1 MRWSL
6 FDFCCAALELH
17 LARMRPVYISL
28 GLAVLV
34 AATLGWYVLLH
45 PSSDFPVDKV
55 VTIEKNTSLSAAAQM
70 LEEEGV
76 VSSSLLFTAYLRLTG
91 RENSI
96 QAGPYA
102 FKEPYGLAVIA
113 HRLTNGISGV
123 PLVRIRVEEGKTAR
137 EIGELLEEKMPEFD
151 HAEFDEKARAL
162 EGYLFPDT
170 YLILPEETADDILQ
184 RFYNNFADQ
193 TATIEDE
200 IVAFD
205 HPLRDVLTMASLL
218 EREARTLEEKRIV
231 AGILW
236 HRIAIGMPLQVDA
249 VFGYIKDTQTY
260 NPTFSDLAI
269 DSLYNTYLYK
279 GLPPGPIAN
288 PGLDSILAAVTPQ
301 KTDALYYLHDRNG
314 VMRVSRTFE
323 EHKANRAR
331 YLD

>member
-1 MRWSL
+1 
-6 FDFCCAALELH
+6 
-17 LARMRPVYISL
+17 MRPVYISL

-34 AATLGWYVLLH
+34 ALVLGWYVLLH
-45 PSSDFPVDKV
+45 PSKEFPVDTV
-55 VTIEKNTSLSAAAQM
+55 VTIEKNTSLTAAAHL

-76 VSSSLLFTAYLRLTG
+76 VDSALLFTAYLRLTG
-91 RENSI
+91 RENDI
-96 QAGPYA
+96 QAGPYV
-102 FKEPYGLAVIA
+102 FKEPYGLAIIA

-123 PLVRIRVEEGKTAR
+123 PLVKVRVEEGKTAR
-137 EIGELLEEKMPEFD
+137 EIGEILEEKMPDFD
-151 HAEFDEKARAL
+151 HATFDEKARAL

-170 YLILPEETADDILQ
+170 YLILPEETPDDILK
-184 RFYNNFADQ
+184 RFYDNFTDQ
-193 TATIEDE
+193 VATIEEE

-218 EREARTLEEKRIV
+218 EREARGLEERRLV

-236 HRIAIGMPLQVDA
+236 HRIEIGMPLQVDA

-260 NPTFSDLAI
+260 SPTFSDLEI

-288 PGLDSILAAVTPQ
+288 PGLDSILAAVTPT
-301 KTDALYYLHDRNG
+301 KTTALYYLHDRNG
-314 VMRVSRTFE
+314 TIRVARTFE